1 MSDIMSPERRSWNM
15 SRIRAKDTSIE
26 IKVRKWLFQKGYRY
40 RKNVK
45 SLPGKPD
52 ILLNSYKTVIFVH
65 GCFWHHHPGC
75 KYAYNPKSRVD
86 FWNSKFEKNKNNDLI
101 HKKDLELLGYN
112 VLVLWE
118 CEIKEHFEETM
129 RHVAESLGAP
139 KLQKRT

>member
-118 CEIKEHFEETM
+118 CDMAMSQQTVDK
-129 RHVAESLGAP
+129 
-139 KLQKRT
+139 

>member
-118 CEIKEHFEETM
+118 CDIKEHFEETM

-139 KLQKRT
+139 KLKKRT